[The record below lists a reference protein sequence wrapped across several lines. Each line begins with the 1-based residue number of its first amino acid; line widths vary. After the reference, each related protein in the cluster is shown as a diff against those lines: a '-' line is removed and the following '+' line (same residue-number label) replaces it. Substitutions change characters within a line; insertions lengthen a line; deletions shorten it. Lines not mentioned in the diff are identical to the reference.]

1 MTQVS
6 VCPIERFANV
16 SLTDPFAPWIF
27 NLSLIFTSLKVD
39 NCTVLM
45 EENLVYDCINVIVQN
60 SMKSTFDWKEQKRV
74 VEVPKRLSV
83 RVREQQWIRRILD
96 QRRKFTIKKKT

>member
-1 MTQVS
+1 M
-6 VCPIERFANV
+6 
-16 SLTDPFAPWIF
+16 
-27 NLSLIFTSLKVD
+27 KVD

-83 RVREQQWIRRILD
+83 RVREQEWIRRISD
-96 QRRKFTIKKKT
+96 QRRKFTIKKNLKLNTTNKRIQ